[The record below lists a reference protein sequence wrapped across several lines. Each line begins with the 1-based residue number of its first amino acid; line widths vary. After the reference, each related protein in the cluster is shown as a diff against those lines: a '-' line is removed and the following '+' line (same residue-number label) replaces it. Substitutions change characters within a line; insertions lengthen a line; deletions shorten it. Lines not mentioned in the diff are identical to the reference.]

1 MIKATTT
8 GYLGG
13 DAQIKTI
20 GGREYVA
27 LSLATNGR
35 EKDVAGQW
43 QDVTQWIEV
52 LWGNTSSGL
61 VQYLKRGTAIL
72 AHGTLRSSV
81 YIDKN
86 GCYPRIG
93 MTLWADYVELSQ
105 GNKKTEE

>member
-1 MIKATTT
+1 MIKATIT

-13 DAQIKTI
+13 DAQIKKV

-27 LSLATNGR
+27 LSLATNSR
-35 EKDVAGQW
+35 EKDESGQW

-61 VQYLKRGTAIL
+61 VQYLKRGIAIL
-72 AHGTLRSSV
+72 VHGTLRASV

-86 GCYPRIG
+86 GYPRIG

>member
-1 MIKATTT
+1 MIKATIT

-20 GGREYVA
+20 GGRECIA
-27 LSLATNGR
+27 LSLATNVR
-35 EKDVAGQW
+35 EKDEAGQW
-43 QDVTQWIEV
+43 QDVTQWIDV
-52 LWGNTSSGL
+52 LLGNTRSVL

-72 AHGTLRSSV
+72 AHGTLRTSV

-86 GCYPRIG
+86 GYPRVG
-93 MTLWADYVELSQ
+93 MTLWANYVELSQ

>member
-35 EKDVAGQW
+35 EKDESGQW
-43 QDVTQWIEV
+43 
-52 LWGNTSSGL
+52 
-61 VQYLKRGTAIL
+61 
-72 AHGTLRSSV
+72 
-81 YIDKN
+81 
-86 GCYPRIG
+86 
-93 MTLWADYVELSQ
+93 
-105 GNKKTEE
+105 

>member
-27 LSLATNGR
+27 LSLATNSR
-35 EKDVAGQW
+35 EKDESGQW
-43 QDVTQWIEV
+43 QWIEV

-86 GCYPRIG
+86 GYPRIG

-105 GNKKTEE
+105 

>member
-1 MIKATTT
+1 MIKATIT

-20 GGREYVA
+20 GGREYVP

-35 EKDVAGQW
+35 EKDEAGQW
-43 QDVTQWIEV
+43 QDVTQRIEV
-52 LWGNTSSGL
+52 LWGNTNSRL
-61 VQYLKRGTAIL
+61 VKYLNRGTAIL

>member
-20 GGREYVA
+20 GGREYVP

-35 EKDVAGQW
+35 EKDESGQW

-72 AHGTLRSSV
+72 DTAL
-81 YIDKN
+81 
-86 GCYPRIG
+86 
-93 MTLWADYVELSQ
+93 
-105 GNKKTEE
+105 

>member
-27 LSLATNGR
+27 LSLATNSR
-35 EKDVAGQW
+35 EKDESGQW

-52 LWGNTSSGL
+52 LLWNKGSSL
-61 VQYLKRGTAIL
+61 VQYLKRGTAVL
-72 AHGTLRSSV
+72 AHGTLRTSV

-86 GCYPRIG
+86 GYPRIG
-93 MTLWADYVELSQ
+93 MNLWADYMEISQ

>member
-35 EKDVAGQW
+35 EKDEAGQW

-52 LWGNTSSGL
+52 L
-61 VQYLKRGTAIL
+61 
-72 AHGTLRSSV
+72 
-81 YIDKN
+81 
-86 GCYPRIG
+86 
-93 MTLWADYVELSQ
+93 
-105 GNKKTEE
+105 